1 MDDRFKRRQ
10 PGTSRLNG
18 TGKLPQSGA
27 PNPRPLQAV
36 PENSPQANP
45 FVVRLDPN
53 SQPGEFNFMIET
65 PQEVTRKVPAAGQP
79 AEASGGIPPQLHP
92 AVLDVLGFIFELD
105 QNFERKG
112 RKR

>member
-1 MDDRFKRRQ
+1 M
-10 PGTSRLNG
+10 
-18 TGKLPQSGA
+18 
-27 PNPRPLQAV
+27 PRASV
-36 PENSPQANP
+36 
-45 FVVRLDPN
+45 
-53 SQPGEFNFMIET
+53 T
-65 PQEVTRKVPAAGQP
+65 YTRKVPAAGQP